1 MRTLLAAVLLLFA
14 GLAIAGPGSYGVLRT
29 SDGLPADAAVDE
41 GDLSDREPVDPLE
54 QRAAVMPP
62 EIADPLAEQP
72 SGIIIIVLPPIWSAL
87 GPAPTQGAQVDVPPD
102 DEVSG
107 AVHALAPHPTNAA
120 ILYAATVNGGVWR
133 TTNATAANPDWTP
146 LTDFRRSLSTA
157 SIAFDRNDGTH
168 QTLVVGT
175 GRVSNFAER
184 GDDEIGVYRTT
195 DGGSTWTDLGGAT
208 LLGQK
213 LIGVSARGAVLMAA
227 SRNGGLYRSTNTGG
241 TWTLVSGGAGT
252 GLPAGGIGE
261 LAEDPGNANRFYV
274 GVLGSATPVWRSDN
288 GGATWVAASTGITST
303 ATAGG
308 NIRLSV
314 GSGSVVFAAIVN
326 TGTIS
331 GVFRST
337 NQGGAWT
344 AMDVPPIHPG
354 GQGYPNTSLVAHPSN
369 NALVFVGGDRIT
381 AFPFTGNVRRGNSSA
396 AAGSQFTAIMD
407 AGGNNTAP
415 HADSRDLAF
424 DADGSLLEADD
435 GGIYRR
441 NNPTGAGSWVSA
453 IGDLAVMEVH
463 DLDHD
468 GIANTIT
475 IGTQDNGTHMQQLPT
490 TQRWVHIFDGD
501 GGDVAIDDI
510 TLAVGSYRYI
520 SSQLLGGFTR
530 RRYSTANAFVS
541 EIAMPGI
548 ANAQFVTPVEV
559 NRIDRTQLM
568 VGSSANVYIS
578 TNATSGAPTWA
589 VTTPPGANRNAMAF
603 GALNN
608 VGAAYVGRNSQV
620 FRRSGNTFVATTA
633 LPAGAATVTDV
644 AMDPTN
650 SARVWAIDDDQVFR
664 SINSGT
670 TWIDVTGNLPSISSF
685 DFRTIEFIPEDGT
698 DRVALGTRSG
708 VYFADAD
715 DDVWSR
721 FGIFLPD
728 VLVFDLRFID
738 DERRLIAGTL
748 GRGVWSVSVPRRE
761 DMFADGFEF

>member
-1 MRTLLAAVLLLFA
+1 MRVMLALVLVLSTGLAAA
-14 GLAIAGPGSYGVLRT
+14 GEPGCGVLRT
-29 SDGLPADAAVDE
+29 GCGMAPDPGVDE

-54 QRAAVMPP
+54 QRIAIDPP
-62 EIADPLAEQP
+62 ERPAPPERLP
-72 SGIIIIVLPPIWSAL
+72 SGIIILPPFWAPL
-87 GPAPTQGAQVDVPPD
+87 GPAPTAGAQVVVPPD

-107 AVHALAPHPTNAA
+107 AVHALAPHPTNAN

-133 TTNATAANPDWTP
+133 TTNATAADPDWTP

-157 SIAFDRNDGTH
+157 SIAFDRNDATF

-195 DGGSTWTDLGGAT
+195 DGGSNWTDLGGAT

-227 SRNGGLYRSTNTGG
+227 SRNGGLYRSTNTGS

-261 LAEDPGNANRFYV
+261 LAEDPGSASRFYV

-288 GGATWVAASTGITST
+288 GGATWVAASIGITST

-308 NIRLSV
+308 NIRVSV
-314 GSGSVVFAAIVN
+314 GSGGVVFAAIVN
-326 TGTIS
+326 TSAIT

-337 NQGGAWT
+337 NQGANWT

-354 GQGYPNTSLVAHPSN
+354 GQGWPNTSLAAHPSN
-369 NALVFVGGDRIT
+369 NTLAFVGGDRIT
-381 AFPFTGNVRRGNSSA
+381 VYPFTGNVRRGNSSA

-424 DADGSLLEADD
+424 DANGSLLESDD
-435 GGIYRR
+435 GGVYRR
-441 NNPTGAGSWVSA
+441 TNPTGAGSWVSV
-453 IGDLAVMEVH
+453 IGDLSAMEVH

-468 GIANTIT
+468 GLANVIT

-490 TQRWVHIFDGD
+490 TQRWLHIFDGD

-510 TLAVGSYRYI
+510 TLVNGSYRYI
-520 SSQLLGGFTR
+520 STQNLGSFTR
-530 RRYSTANAFVS
+530 RRYSNANLFVS
-541 EIAMPGI
+541 DLGMPAITG
-548 ANAQFVTPVEV
+548 AQFVTPVEV
-559 NRIDRTQLM
+559 NRMDPTRVM
-568 VGSSANVYIS
+568 VGGSSLIFIS
-578 TNATSGAPTWA
+578 TNATSAAPTWSLQVA
-589 VTTPPGANRNAMAF
+589 PGANRNAMVFGAF
-603 GALNN
+603 GN
-608 VGAAYVGRNSQV
+608 VDAAYVGRTNQV
-620 FRRSGNTFVATTA
+620 YRRSGNTFVATTA

-644 AMDPTN
+644 AMDTEN
-650 SARVWAIDDDQVFR
+650 AARVWAIDDNQVFR
-664 SINSGT
+664 STNSGT
-670 TWIDVTGNLPSISSF
+670 TWVDVTGNLPSISSF
-685 DFRTIEFIPEDGT
+685 DFRTIEFISEVGT

-708 VYFADAD
+708 VYIADAND
-715 DDVWSR
+715 NVWSGY
-721 FGIFLPD
+721 GIFLPD
-728 VLVFDLRFID
+728 VLVFDLRFIQSQ
-738 DERRLIAGTL
+738 RRLIAGTL
-748 GRGVWSVSVPRRE
+748 GRGVWSVSLPIRD
-761 DMFADGFEF
+761 DMFADGFEP